1 MVSVRSPLGVE
12 ASYLPFYFY
21 GLVLSIIKFQTYK
34 FGMFAGVDFFSL
46 FIGIYM
52 QFLNISISKY
62 LILRFF
68 CLTLSSVISNAQSV

>member
-1 MVSVRSPLGVE
+1 MVSVHSSLGVE

-21 GLVLSIIKFQTYK
+21 CLVPSTINFHTYK
-34 FGMFAGVDFFSL
+34 FGIFARVDFFSL

-52 QFLNISISKY
+52 HILNISISKY

-68 CLTLSSVISNAQSV
+68 SLSLSSVISNAQSV